1 MVCREPRWP
10 KPDTSSEGLWHC
22 AYSAT
27 VLCCSQNMACL
38 YLDAMRVA
46 GWGAMLGWVNL
57 DREQVR
63 EFATILMP
71 GIAALGLTVLL
82 LIAS

>member
-1 MVCREPRWP
+1 MI
-10 KPDTSSEGLWHC
+10 
-22 AYSAT
+22 
-27 VLCCSQNMACL
+27 CL

-46 GWGAMLGWVNL
+46 AWGAMLGWVNL
-57 DREQVR
+57 DREQVG
-63 EFATILMP
+63 EFAKILIP

>member
-1 MVCREPRWP
+1 MI
-10 KPDTSSEGLWHC
+10 
-22 AYSAT
+22 
-27 VLCCSQNMACL
+27 CL
-38 YLDAMRVA
+38 YLDVMRVA

-63 EFATILMP
+63 EFATILIP

>member
-1 MVCREPRWP
+1 MPIRPQ
-10 KPDTSSEGLWHC
+10 
-22 AYSAT
+22 
-27 VLCCSQNMACL
+27 CCGQDMIL

-57 DREQVR
+57 DREQLR
-63 EFATILMP
+63 EFATILIP

>member
-1 MVCREPRWP
+1 MSIPVQCCARNMV
-10 KPDTSSEGLWHC
+10 
-22 AYSAT
+22 
-27 VLCCSQNMACL
+27 CL
-38 YLDAMRVA
+38 YLDAMRVP
-46 GWGAMLGWVNL
+46 GWSAMLGWVNL

-63 EFATILMP
+63 EFATILVP